1 MQYVL
6 LGNNKYGNGLSE
18 NKEKRKGGGRRRR
31 RKNQQSLWTFFPFL
45 FHPLLFSSET
55 TVLWEV
61 VGWGWNNQHSTQ
73 TASLIITLIWHGSS
87 WTIID
92 SLMTLLTPSL
102 TLFIQDE
109 RKESEK
115 PFSCLLCY
123 ELIIFLHIFTTT
135 SLLLSTL
142 KEWRI
147 VSFAASLLFNFKIC

>member
-1 MQYVL
+1 MEMVSVRIKK
-6 LGNNKYGNGLSE
+6 NE
-18 NKEKRKGGGRRRR
+18 KEEEEEEEERINSRYE
-31 RKNQQSLWTFFPFL
+31 LFFPFL